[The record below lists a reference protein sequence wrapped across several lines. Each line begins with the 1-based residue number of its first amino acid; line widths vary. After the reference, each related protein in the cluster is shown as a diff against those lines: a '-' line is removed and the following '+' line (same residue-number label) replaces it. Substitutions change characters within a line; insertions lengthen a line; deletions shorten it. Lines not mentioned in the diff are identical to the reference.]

1 MRQKN
6 SLNSIRGYEMG
17 SFSESYLGRWH
28 KRSGPEEHNQLFVI
42 GDVHG
47 QAQALAAALDAVAA
61 IPRAANRRRLVFL
74 GDLIDRGPHS
84 LDAIK
89 LAMTA
94 ADRTGADDL
103 VLLPGNHEL
112 MLLDALEHPMKF
124 MGDWLDNGGET
135 LIAEARRETPIRLL
149 NDFASVASHI
159 ISPDFLAAM
168 QDAPSH
174 VLSGNLLLVHAGL
187 APSEDADAFLRVSGR
202 AAHGCHWAWIR
213 RPFLDW
219 RGGWGPDGDWQV
231 VHGHTPA
238 VTRPSAPDRFF
249 AAANRLRTH
258 QRICLDAG
266 SAFGLAQVGWAEF
279 TAERFRLALS
289 RG

>member
-1 MRQKN
+1 
-6 SLNSIRGYEMG
+6 MG
-17 SFSESYLGRWH
+17 FSSESCLGRWH
-28 KRSGPEEHNQLFVI
+28 KIAGPEEHNQLFVI

-47 QAQALAAALDAVAA
+47 QAQALAAALNTIAA
-61 IPRAANRRRLVFL
+61 IPRAGNRRRLVFL
-74 GDLIDRGPHS
+74 GDIVDRGPHS

-89 LAMTA
+89 LTMSA
-94 ADRTGADDL
+94 ADRADADDV

-135 LIAEARRETPIRLL
+135 LIAEAGRAAPIRLL
-149 NDFASVASHI
+149 EDFASLARSI
-159 ISPDFLAAM
+159 ISPDFLAAI
-168 QDAPSH
+168 QDAPNH

-187 APSEDADAFLRVSGR
+187 APNEDAEAFLRVSGR
-202 AAHGCHWAWIR
+202 AAHGNHWAWIR

-219 RGGWGPDGDWQV
+219 RGGWGPAGDWQV

-238 VTRPSAPDRFF
+238 VTRHSAPDRFF

-258 QRICLDAG
+258 QRLCLDAG
-266 SAFGLAQVGWAEF
+266 SAFGLPQVGWAEF
-279 TAERFRLALS
+279 TAESFRLALS

>member
-1 MRQKN
+1 
-6 SLNSIRGYEMG
+6 MG
-17 SFSESYLGRWH
+17 SSSESYLGRWR

-47 QAQALAAALDAVAA
+47 QAQALAGALDAIASV
-61 IPRAANRRRLVFL
+61 PRAADRRRLVFL

-84 LDAIK
+84 LEAIK
-89 LAMTA
+89 LAMSA
-94 ADRTGADDL
+94 ADRAGADEL

-135 LIAEARRETPIRLL
+135 LIAEAGRATPIRLL
-149 NDFASVASHI
+149 KDFANVARQI

-168 QDAPSH
+168 QEAPSH

-202 AAHGCHWAWIR
+202 AAHGSHWAWIK

-219 RGGWGPDGDWQV
+219 RGGWGPAGDWQV
-231 VHGHTPA
+231 VHGHTPT

-279 TAERFRLALS
+279 TAEKFRLALS

>member
-1 MRQKN
+1 
-6 SLNSIRGYEMG
+6 MG
-17 SFSESYLGRWH
+17 SSSESYIGRWH
-28 KRSGPEEHNQLFVI
+28 KISGPEEHTQLFAI

-47 QAQALAAALDAVAA
+47 QAEALAAALDAIAG

-74 GDLIDRGPHS
+74 GDIVDRGPHS

-89 LAMTA
+89 LTMSA
-94 ADRTGADDL
+94 ADRADADDV

-135 LIAEARRETPIRLL
+135 LIAEAGRTAPIRLL
-149 NDFASVASHI
+149 EDFASLARSI
-159 ISPDFLAAM
+159 ISPDFLTSI

-187 APSEDADAFLRVSGR
+187 APSEDAQTFLRASGR
-202 AAHGCHWAWIR
+202 AAHGTHWAWIR
-213 RPFLDW
+213 RPFLGW
-219 RGGWGPDGDWQV
+219 RGGWGPDGDWLV

-258 QRICLDAG
+258 QRLCLDAG
-266 SAFGLAQVGWAEF
+266 SAFGLPQVGWAEF
-279 TAERFRLALS
+279 TAESFRLALS